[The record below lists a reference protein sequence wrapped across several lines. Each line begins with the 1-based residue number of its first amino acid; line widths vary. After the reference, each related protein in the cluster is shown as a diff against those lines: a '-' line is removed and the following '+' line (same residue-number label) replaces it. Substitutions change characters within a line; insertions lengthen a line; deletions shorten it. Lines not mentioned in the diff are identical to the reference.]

1 MIDPTR
7 DDFDARVLGTAALA
21 AALVGFV
28 VAANYLVPVFFA
40 IYLEPWFWLTLAAL
54 VTLLAFIRLLG
65 LALRGGGGEPLR
77 AALKGMV
84 FLGSQRS
91 LLPAVVWTVW
101 LATLVVSFR
110 GLGTLSVWPGAALS
124 LEGEA
129 LKRVVQVRLT
139 LPFILWPVLSLGLGI
154 VALVTALRKRHFL
167 VPAVAA
173 VIVSLLF
180 IAGDL
185 LLRSVAS
192 RVNESS
198 EEMLEEEIQRMIE
211 EAKAQ

>member
-1 MIDPTR
+1 MIDLTR
-7 DDFDARVLGTAALA
+7 DDFDARVLGTAALS
-21 AALVGFV
+21 AALVGFIV
-28 VAANYLVPVFFA
+28 VANHLVPVFFA
-40 IYLEPWFWLTLAAL
+40 IYLEPWFWPTLAAL

-65 LALRGGGGEPLR
+65 LALRGGGGGPFH

-84 FLGSQRS
+84 FLGPQRS

-154 VALVTALRKRHFL
+154 VALVTALRKRRFL

-173 VIVSLLF
+173 VFVSLLF

-211 EAKAQ
+211 EAKA

>member
-1 MIDPTR
+1 MTR
-7 DDFDARVLGTAALA
+7 ADFDARVLGTAALA
-21 AALVGFV
+21 AALLGFI
-28 VAANYLVPVFFA
+28 VAANYLVPVFFTV
-40 IYLEPWFWLTLAAL
+40 YLEPWFWPTLAAL

-65 LALRGGGGEPLR
+65 LARRGGEGEPLR

-84 FLGSQRS
+84 FLGPQRS
-91 LLPAVVWTVW
+91 SLPAVVWTVW

-124 LEGEA
+124 LETEA
-129 LKRVVQVRLT
+129 LKRVVQIRLI
-139 LPFILWPVLSLGLGI
+139 LPFILWPILSLGLGI
-154 VALVTALRKRHFL
+154 AALLTALRRRRFL
-167 VPAVAA
+167 VLAVAA
-173 VIVSLLF
+173 VVVSLFF
-180 IAGDL
+180 IAGDI

-198 EEMLEEEIQRMIE
+198 EEMIEEEIQRMIE